1 MKRKMNHVSF
11 EELSLRIAIMKEI
24 ENIPDNED
32 SEVTGANIYH
42 DCLSQSDR
50 CWPTSRSASS
60 DAFLFPF
67 LYLYFSLVVSSMLS
81 VASC

>member
-1 MKRKMNHVSF
+1 MFRLKK
-11 EELSLRIAIMKEI
+11 LSLRIAIMKEI
-24 ENIPDNED
+24 ENIPGNED

-67 LYLYFSLVVSSMLS
+67 LYLYLYFSLVVSSMLS
-81 VASC
+81 MESC